1 MTEENVIKRGFVV
14 NLYAETQ
21 LEIVAGFDKT
31 PNTWRSVIWSASK
44 RSQKFMS
51 LFASNTLSEVQLFIP
66 LCCNFTP
73 KSKTGLQVS
82 SALLRRE
89 EQLWL
94 DSVSR
99 WCHVK
104 WPSSEPAPE
113 ASRDWQE
120 TKLWLQQ
127 LWLEASVWSSESEI
141 TCSTEKKK
149 KKTKTTKESGGY
161 YCPKLSK
168 CSLFKT
174 RQVVPLMATGCSY
187 APTPTPCTKTWHT
200 YRSHQRPK
208 SDMSF
213 FFYLTRWHLAIILQV
228 S

>member
-1 MTEENVIKRGFVV
+1 MQVQHKPLITGIILTTLQAEVGETTLTQSTTVKHFYGWVTRFYSDRLPALIIWIWGQNPCLKMTEENVIKIGFVV

-44 RSQKFMS
+44 WSQKFVS
-51 LFASNTLSEVQLFIP
+51 LFASNTLSELQLFIP

-127 LWLEASVWSSESEI
+127 LWLEASVWS
-141 TCSTEKKK
+141 
-149 KKTKTTKESGGY
+149 
-161 YCPKLSK
+161 
-168 CSLFKT
+168 F
-174 RQVVPLMATGCSY
+174 
-187 APTPTPCTKTWHT
+187 
-200 YRSHQRPK
+200 
-208 SDMSF
+208 
-213 FFYLTRWHLAIILQV
+213 
-228 S
+228 